1 MFDHLE
7 VAPPDPILGL
17 EEAFKRDTNPA
28 KINLAA
34 GVYRDDSGSTPVL
47 RAVKRAEAEILEHE
61 TSKSYLP
68 IVGSPEYAGVVQQ
81 LVFGP
86 DHPVIAEKR
95 AVTVHAPGGTGAL
108 RVGADIVKRA
118 NASARVWISQPTWPN
133 HPGVMKAAGLDIQ
146 TYPYFDAANNCL
158 DCGSRPIFLGGDHAI
173 SMGSV
178 AGLARHCRAAAREL
192 FVLWIDAHGDFNTPE
207 TSQTGNLHGMVLA
220 LLCGEPVLPTDD
232 SWFAPIDPR
241 NVAILGARSLDR
253 DERNLLAAR
262 GVQIID
268 MRTIDEFGVV
278 APLRRFLTRVSHAN
292 GHLHV
297 SLDLDAMDPAIA
309 PGVGT
314 PVPGGLSFRE
324 AHLVM
329 ELLHDSG
336 VVGSLDLIELNP
348 FLDHAGTSAR
358 LLVDLTASLF
368 GQQIIERSRQGRAR
382 QPHMRRRAL
391 SLTAPEK

>member
-1 MFDHLE
+1 MLHDVRPRHVTKATCLE
-7 VAPPDPILGL
+7 LIGLPTDDGASCRGAAMGPQALRIAGLRERLEALGY
-17 EEAFKRDTNPA
+17 AVTDTGD
-28 KINLAA
+28 LAA
-34 GVYRDDSGSTPVL
+34 SGN
-47 RAVKRAEAEILEHE
+47 RAADRL
-61 TSKSYLP
+61 
-68 IVGSPEYAGVVQQ
+68 VGLAR
-81 LVFGP
+81 L
-86 DHPVIAEKR
+86 
-95 AVTVHAPGGTGAL
+95 
-108 RVGADIVKRA
+108 
-118 NASARVWISQPTWPN
+118 ASA
-133 HPGVMKAAGLDIQ
+133 
-146 TYPYFDAANNCL
+146 AANNCL

-173 SMGSV
+173 SMGPV

-336 VVGSLDLIELNP
+336 VVGSLDLVELNP